1 MMADQCCGTLTAV
14 TQGTLELA
22 QIFFSYSR
30 EDLERVKPLVAALE
44 AEGYSLWWD
53 REIQPGANFESSIDR
68 EIQDCHCVVVI
79 WTQYSVESHWVKSE
93 ALEGLDRD
101 ILVPVMLD
109 DVRIPVAFKQVQTAD
124 FRQWPDAIDSDA
136 YRQFLDVLDQKLN
149 PDADPVQHSLDG
161 MKQLRQHRSRRRP
174 MQYGLSL
181 VLILFVVLLFLLVQD
196 SGRNVV
202 NSDVPRLSVSSFT
215 AGAGEEADFYASSM
229 SIELERFFI
238 EYDGLETVQSN
249 GRWALELV
257 GVSENLLATES
268 DYVLSGDVAVAE
280 DMINVNVRLVVS
292 ATGTV
297 MWETQ
302 YSEPLDD
309 ILELQNRLV
318 LAVLT
323 QLNLRDDVTASGQAL
338 SSYTPDKGAYRE
350 YLRGMDALRR
360 GERIHTEEAIR
371 RFSAA
376 IEKDSRFSNA
386 YAALCRAYVESFDIS
401 AQTSDFEAATD
412 SCNRAQ
418 DLGVSSTMVELALGE
433 LYRTSGEMEQAKYHY
448 TEALESDSRD
458 VDATMGLAA
467 VFASEGDFAMAE
479 DLFVQATRLAPTY
492 WKAHRSLG
500 TFYFSQGSFFQA
512 IESYR
517 QVTLLTTANATAFSN
532 LGAAHYYAGDFEAAL
547 TAWEK
552 ANQLS
557 TTSASYSNMGTAL
570 FFLRRFDEALVQ
582 FQTAVKITPE
592 DHRLWGNI
600 GDTLRLIQVEVQ
612 QIEQAYEKAVQLAQQ
627 GLAVNP
633 NKASDISRLS
643 VYLAAIGARE
653 RALLSIQRSEDVA
666 GDDFY
671 VLYDLAIATK
681 LMNNSV
687 ASEDYLAR
695 ALDAGYPA
703 VLHES
708 DPEFN

>member
-1 MMADQCCGTLTAV
+1 MVTDQSCVTLAACKEGTPV
-14 TQGTLELA
+14 LA
-22 QIFFSYSR
+22 QIFLSYSR
-30 EDLERVKPLVAALE
+30 EDIERVRPLVAALE

-53 REIQPGANFESSIDR
+53 REIPPGADFESSIDR
-68 EIQDCHCVVVI
+68 EIQDCKCVVVI
-79 WTQYSVESHWVKSE
+79 WTKHAVESHWVKSE
-93 ALEGLDRD
+93 ALEGLDRS

-124 FRQWPDAIDSDA
+124 FREWPDAIDDHA

-149 PDADPVQHSLDG
+149 PAAAPVQHSLDG
-161 MKQLRQHRSRRRP
+161 MKQLRHYRSRRRP
-174 MQYGLSL
+174 LQYGLSL
-181 VLILFVVLLFLLVQD
+181 MFILLAALLYLVVQGPNQQVAGVD
-196 SGRNVV
+196 M
-202 NSDVPRLSVSSFT
+202 PRLSVSTFS

-229 SIELERFFI
+229 SIELERFFMA
-238 EYDGLETVQSN
+238 YDGLETVKTN

-257 GVSENLLATES
+257 GVSESLLATES
-268 DYVLSGDVAVAE
+268 DYVLSGNVAVAA
-280 DMINVNVRLVVS
+280 DTINVNARLIVA

-302 YSEPLDD
+302 YSESLDD
-309 ILELQNRLV
+309 LLELQKRLV

-323 QLNLRDDVTASGQAL
+323 QLNLRDDIAASGNAL
-338 SSYTPDKGAYRE
+338 DSYTPDKTAYRE
-350 YLRGMDALRR
+350 YLRGMDSLRR

-376 IEKDSRFSNA
+376 VEKDPRFSNA

-401 AQTSDFEAATD
+401 AQTSDFEAGTD

-418 DLGVSSTMVELALGE
+418 DLGVSSVMVELALGD
-433 LYRTSGEMEQAKYHY
+433 LYRISGELEQAKYHY
-448 TEALESDSRD
+448 TEALESDPQD
-458 VDATMGLAA
+458 VEATMGLAS
-467 VFASEGDFAMAE
+467 VFATEGDFAMAE
-479 DLFVQATRLAPTY
+479 DLFIQATRLAPTY

-500 TFYFSQGSFFQA
+500 SFYFSQGSFFQA

-532 LGAAHYYAGDFEAAL
+532 LGAAHYYSGDFEAAL
-547 TAWEK
+547 TAWET

-570 FFLRRFDEALVQ
+570 FFLRQFDEALAQ

-600 GDTLRLIQVEVQ
+600 GDTLRLMRVDKQ
-612 QIEQAYEKAVQLAQQ
+612 QIAQAYEKAVQLVQQ
-627 GLAVNP
+627 GLDVNP

-643 VYLAAIGARE
+643 VYLAALNARE
-653 RALLSIQRSEDVA
+653 RALISIKRAEDIA

-671 VLYDLAIATK
+671 VLYDLGIAAK
-681 LMNNSV
+681 LMDNSV
-687 ASEDYLAR
+687 ASQNYLAR
-695 ALDAGYPA
+695 ALDAGYPP